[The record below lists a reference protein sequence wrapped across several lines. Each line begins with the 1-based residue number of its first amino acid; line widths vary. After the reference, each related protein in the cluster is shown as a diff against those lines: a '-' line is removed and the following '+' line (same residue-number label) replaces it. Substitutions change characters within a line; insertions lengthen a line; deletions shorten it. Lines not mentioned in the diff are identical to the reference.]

1 MAVSF
6 WGAAGVL
13 GLGDFAYKAVAARH
27 RTRAGRS
34 LMFIGAFVSVVNMD
48 ENKFL
53 VGIIP
58 ELVQAAFGCVTRGQR
73 VPTLLFFKI
82 LLIKDVIS

>member
-6 WGAAGVL
+6 WGLAAGVL

-34 LMFIGAFVSVVNMD
+34 LIFIGASVWVVNMD
-48 ENKFL
+48 ENKFV

-58 ELVQAAFGCVTRGQR
+58 ESVSGCLRLRNAWAASAHLTF
-73 VPTLLFFKI
+73 L
-82 LLIKDVIS
+82 

>member
-1 MAVSF
+1 
-6 WGAAGVL
+6 
-13 GLGDFAYKAVAARH
+13 
-27 RTRAGRS
+27 
-34 LMFIGAFVSVVNMD
+34 MFIGAFVSVVNMD